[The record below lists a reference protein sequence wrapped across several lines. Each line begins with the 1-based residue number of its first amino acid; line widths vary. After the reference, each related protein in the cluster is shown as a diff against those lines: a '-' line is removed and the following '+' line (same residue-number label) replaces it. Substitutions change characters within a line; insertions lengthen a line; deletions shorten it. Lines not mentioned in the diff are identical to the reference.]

1 MPNSS
6 AIEALAETWWQRCQA
21 RRCASGRADADEREL
36 LLNALGAAAGARSR
50 LFGQTGLP
58 VGDPGSPKVASG
70 ESSPAVTNPQ
80 HVPLSSD
87 ATSPAV
93 QIERRRILAAA
104 ATRWGARVGS
114 PVLVVEQLVQLRGL
128 VAVDPG
134 QKAVTRLIDLTMINA
149 CRGATDELQ
158 RAAFSDPLTGCSNRR
173 AFERDLERELA
184 RCARAELDLSVVAI
198 DLDGLKAFNDTAGH
212 AAGDRQLVLLVDT
225 LRKALRSMDG
235 IYRLGGDEFGLV
247 LPDTSPDDA
256 AVLIALR
263 YAWAPRPSA
272 GVLQATCQ
280 RDARLSR
287 SSSPSPT
294 PTCTRVAV
302 SCGHRRRG
310 APRVRSRRMLPF
322 VFSLNNRTHPGN
334 PSRLDEGLDQPPH
347 LAFDRESRYLTAL
360 RVRPTDST
368 SVSAGC

>member
-1 MPNSS
+1 M
-6 AIEALAETWWQRCQA
+6 
-21 RRCASGRADADEREL
+21 
-36 LLNALGAAAGARSR
+36 
-50 LFGQTGLP
+50 
-58 VGDPGSPKVASG
+58 
-70 ESSPAVTNPQ
+70 
-80 HVPLSSD
+80 
-87 ATSPAV
+87 
-93 QIERRRILAAA
+93 
-104 ATRWGARVGS
+104 
-114 PVLVVEQLVQLRGL
+114 
-128 VAVDPG
+128 
-134 QKAVTRLIDLTMINA
+134 
-149 CRGATDELQ
+149 
-158 RAAFSDPLTGCSNRR
+158 
-173 AFERDLERELA
+173 A

-198 DLDGLKAFNDTAGH
+198 DLDGLKAVNDTAGH

-256 AVLIALR
+256 AVLIARAVRLGAPSFSWGTASYLSTGCAAVAELLAVADTDL
-263 YAWAPRPSA
+263 YAR
-272 GVLQATCQ
+272 
-280 RDARLSR
+280 R
-287 SSSPSPT
+287 
-294 PTCTRVAV
+294 RVF
-302 SCGHRRRG
+302 GRRRRG

>member
-6 AIEALAETWWQRCQA
+6 AIEALAGTWWQRCQA

-36 LLNALGAAAGARSR
+36 LLSALGAAAGGHSR
-50 LFGQTGLP
+50 LFGQAGLP
-58 VGDPGSPKVASG
+58 GGDPGPPKVAIAA
-70 ESSPAVTNPQ
+70 SSPAVASPQ
-80 HVPLSSD
+80 DVALPPD

-93 QIERRRILAAA
+93 LIERRRILAAA

-158 RAAFSDPLTGCSNRR
+158 RAAFSDPLTGCANRR

-198 DLDGLKAFNDTAGH
+198 DLDGLKAVNDSAGH

-256 AVLIALR
+256 AVIIARAVRLGAPPFSWGTASYLSTGCAAVAELLAVADTDL
-263 YAWAPRPSA
+263 YARRRVRRAVPARRRSRKKPEDASVRLLPEQQDAPQKT
-272 GVLQATCQ
+272 LQAQ
-280 RDARLSR
+280 
-287 SSSPSPT
+287 
-294 PTCTRVAV
+294 
-302 SCGHRRRG
+302 
-310 APRVRSRRMLPF
+310 
-322 VFSLNNRTHPGN
+322 
-334 PSRLDEGLDQPPH
+334 
-347 LAFDRESRYLTAL
+347 
-360 RVRPTDST
+360 
-368 SVSAGC
+368 